1 MVTIREVANL
11 AGVSSTTVSHVVNKS
26 RFVSEEVRLRVLAA
40 MKELGYRPNALA
52 QSLRSGYTHTIAL
65 LLPDSANPFFA
76 ELGRAI
82 EKEAFKV
89 GYNIILCNTE
99 ADFEKEDIYIDVL
112 MKKQVDGVVFCSVGS
127 RTDSFREL
135 SSLKLPVVVLD
146 RELSEIN
153 MDTVVCDNR
162 QGGYLAT
169 RHLLELGHR
178 RIGCISGPSQIT
190 PSAER
195 VTGYKAALEEV
206 GVPFD
211 EGLVIRGDF
220 HPETGLLAT
229 RTLLKLAKA
238 PTAVFSCNDM
248 MALGILRAAAEL
260 GASVPGDISVVGY
273 DDIELASYS
282 IPSLSTICQPK
293 EEISG
298 TVVRLLLERIA
309 NKELGARRIV
319 LPVSIIVRQSTAAI
333 GSEPSLHHRR
343 MGP

>member
-1 MVTIREVANL
+1 MATIREVANL

-26 RFVSEEVRLRVLAA
+26 RFVSEKVRLRVLAA
-40 MKELGYRPNALA
+40 MEELEYRPNALA
-52 QSLRSGYTHTIAL
+52 QSLRSGHTHTIAL

-82 EKEAFKV
+82 EREAFRA
-89 GYNIILCNTE
+89 GYNVILCNTE
-99 ADFEKEDIYIDVL
+99 ADFEKENIYIEVL
-112 MKKQVDGVVFCSVGS
+112 MKKKVDGVVFCSVGS
-127 RTDSFREL
+127 RKDSFREL
-135 SSLKLPVVVLD
+135 SSSKLPVVVLD
-146 RELSEIN
+146 REVSETN

-178 RIGCISGPSQIT
+178 RIGCIAGPSQIT

-195 VTGYKAALEEV
+195 VTGYRAALVEA
-206 GVPFD
+206 GVSFD

-229 RTLLKLAKA
+229 RTLLKLTKA
-238 PTAVFSCNDM
+238 PTAIFSCNDM
-248 MALGILRAAAEL
+248 MALGVLRAAAEF
-260 GASVPGDISVVGY
+260 GASVPGDLSIVGF

-293 EEISG
+293 AEISS
-298 TVVRLLLERIA
+298 TVVKLLLERIA
-309 NKELGARRIV
+309 DKKLGARRIV
-319 LPVSIIVRQSTAAI
+319 LPVSIIVRKSTTGI
-333 GSEPSLHHRR
+333 R
-343 MGP
+343 